1 MKKRTFLSLLLSLV
15 MLMGIALPAAAEQ
28 PTEGKLYILHTND
41 IHGRAVADP
50 KAGVLGYAA
59 IAQHKKDLE
68 AQGHAVL
75 LLDAGD
81 ASQGTPL
88 VNLGYGKNAFEFM
101 NAAGYDAMAPGNHEF
116 DWGTDNL
123 KQLQGIAN
131 FPLLAANILDTIG
144 GEVTFQANAIFE
156 TTIGL
161 KVGVFGLTT
170 PETATKAH
178 PDKVRGVDFPQG
190 EDLYKIAQAQVDELK
205 AAGVDLVVALVH
217 LGVDPESA
225 PNRSSDVLE
234 QVKGIDLMIDGHSH
248 TAFEKGEQAGDTMLV
263 STGEYGRS
271 LGVVEYDGEKFT
283 ASLFTGMN
291 KGTVVEVDGAEYSA
305 ILTAK
310 LNEEVNLLVN
320 DINKAVNDELS
331 APFAKTEV
339 LLNGERDPGNRT
351 EETNLGDFA
360 ADAILWAAK
369 EAIGEHVVASVTNGG
384 GIRATIKA
392 GEITMLD
399 MKTVFPFGNEVAVLD
414 VTGAELLEALE
425 AATSSTPKA
434 IGAFPQVAGI
444 VFSIDTSVEYEQ
456 GEQYPDST
464 YFAPAK
470 PGSRVSID
478 SIGGE
483 AFELEKVY
491 TIATNDF
498 TAAGG
503 DTYYAFRYP
512 NATSGYK
519 TGVALEDAL
528 VRYIAE
534 VLNGVVGEQYAQ
546 PQGRITVK

>member
-15 MLMGIALPAAAEQ
+15 MLVGIALPTVAEQ
-28 PTEGKLYILHTND
+28 PAEGKLYILHTND
-41 IHGRAVADP
+41 VHGRAVADP
-50 KAGVLGYAA
+50 QAGILGYAA
-59 IAQHKKDLE
+59 IARYKKDLE
-68 AQGHAVL
+68 AKGHAVL

-88 VNLGYGKNAFEFM
+88 VNLGYGKNAIEFM

-144 GEVTFQANAIFE
+144 GEVTFRANAIFD
-156 TTIGL
+156 TSNGL
-161 KVGVFGLTT
+161 KVGIFGLTT

-190 EDLYKIAQAQVDELK
+190 EELYKIAQAQVDELK
-205 AAGVDLVVALVH
+205 AAEVDLVVALVH

-225 PNRSSDVLE
+225 PNRSIDVLE
-234 QVKGIDLMIDGHSH
+234 HVSGIDLMIDGHSH
-248 TAFEKGEQAGDTMLV
+248 TTLEKGDHVGDTTLV

-283 ASLFTGMN
+283 AGLFTGMN
-291 KGTVVEVDGAEYSA
+291 KGAVVELDGALYTA

-310 LNEEVNLLVN
+310 LDEEVNILVN

-384 GIRATIKA
+384 GIRATIEA
-392 GEITMLD
+392 GDITMLD

-434 IGAFPQVAGI
+434 IGAFPQVAGM
-444 VFSIDTSVEYEQ
+444 VFTIDTSVEYEQ

-470 PGSRVSID
+470 PGSRIQIESV
-478 SIGGE
+478 GGE
-483 AFELEKVY
+483 PFDIEKIY

-528 VRYIAE
+528 VNFIAQ
-534 VLNGVVGEQYAQ
+534 VLDGVVGEQYAQ

>member
-15 MLMGIALPAAAEQ
+15 MLVGIALPTVAEQ
-28 PTEGKLYILHTND
+28 PAEGKLYILHTND
-41 IHGRAVADP
+41 VHGRAVADP
-50 KAGVLGYAA
+50 QAGILGYAA
-59 IAQHKKDLE
+59 IARYKKDLE

-88 VNLGYGKNAFEFM
+88 VNLGYGKNAIEFM

-144 GEVTFQANAIFE
+144 GEVTFRANTIFD
-156 TTIGL
+156 TSNGL

-190 EDLYKIAQAQVDELK
+190 EELYKIAQAQVDELR
-205 AAGVDLVVALVH
+205 AAEVDLVVALVH

-225 PNRSSDVLE
+225 PNRSIDVLE
-234 QVKGIDLMIDGHSH
+234 HVSGIDLMIDGHSH
-248 TAFEKGEQAGDTMLV
+248 TTLEKGDHVGDTTLV

-283 ASLFTGMN
+283 AGLFTGMN
-291 KGTVVEVDGAEYSA
+291 KGAVVELDGALYTA

-310 LNEEVNLLVN
+310 LDEEVNILVN

-331 APFAKTEV
+331 APFARTEV

-384 GIRATIKA
+384 GIRATIEA
-392 GEITMLD
+392 GDITMLD

-434 IGAFPQVAGI
+434 IGAFPQVAGM
-444 VFSIDTSVEYEQ
+444 VFTIDTSVEYEQ

-470 PGSRVSID
+470 PGSRIQIESV
-478 SIGGE
+478 GGE
-483 AFELEKVY
+483 PFDIEKIY

-512 NATSGYK
+512 NATSGYN

-528 VRYIAE
+528 VNYIAQ
-534 VLNGVVGEQYAQ
+534 VLDGVVGEQYAQ